1 MSNSFR
7 FEFGGLPSGALVFD
21 LARHDGEWWC
31 GVFAPTKGTS
41 QDEQYVQ
48 NVLVGEQVAPEGLE
62 VLHRGLAV
70 DR

>member
-31 GVFAPTKGTS
+31 GVFAPAKGTS